1 MHAAF
6 RVEAD
11 FLDVSPGLPQQGSAL
26 ISETHGGAVEVRVL
40 GVVFHAVVD
49 NEVEVLLELLQVAVA
64 LCVNALPHGGEV
76 HGVLD
81 VVGVVGYLQENNN
94 HNNLVLQSA
103 VPVTFCCNVV
113 FLIVAFFYIYIQKYL
128 TK

>member
-6 RVEAD
+6 GVEAD
-11 FLDVSPGLPQQGSAL
+11 FLNVSPRLPQQGSSL

-49 NEVEVLLELLQVAVA
+49 NEVEVLLELVQVVVA
-64 LCVNALPHGGEV
+64 LCVDALPHGGEV

-81 VVGVVGYLQENNN
+81 VVEVVGHLQENNN
-94 HNNLVLQSA
+94 NPALQSEVPA
-103 VPVTFCCNVV
+103 VT
-113 FLIVAFFYIYIQKYL
+113 FLIVTFFFFHKSQKYL
-128 TK
+128 TKQ

>member
-11 FLDVSPGLPQQGSAL
+11 FLDVSPGLPEQGSSL
-26 ISETHGGAVEVRVL
+26 VPETHGSAVEVRVL

-49 NEVEVLLELLQVAVA
+49 NEIEVLLELVQVAVA
-64 LCVNALPHGGEV
+64 LRVDALPHGGEV

-81 VVGVVGYLQENNN
+81 VVQVVGYLQENNN
-94 HNNLVLQSA
+94 HNNLVLQSE
-103 VPVTFCCNVV
+103 VPNKFNFSYC
-113 FLIVAFFYIYIQKYL
+113 
-128 TK
+128 